1 MRSIGLI
8 IIIAV
13 IFYGFS
19 IFYDDLTELPDY
31 SEPPIE
37 QTESDSS
44 DQPSSDL
51 DLPEEG
57 ISKFFQMNQEELITK
72 IGEPDR
78 IDPTSYGYQWWI
90 YDQDPDQ
97 YIQFGLDKGRVVT
110 MFVIGKK
117 VDVSPL
123 KIGQKRSEVEKH
135 LKMDNKAKLKVEG
148 NEYQFEL
155 TQEEMKTR
163 PLVKIN
169 GIWAQLYMDKFKE
182 TLVGI
187 RYVTPEVLI
196 MQRPYSLEYRGKLI
210 DQPELDQ
217 RNWEEV
223 QNAEEIQIFTLTN
236 VIRKQYNV
244 PALQWHEET
253 SQVAFGHSKEMN
265 EENYFSHESP
275 NTGNLSNRLDR
286 KDIKY
291 IQAGENIAANYIDGI
306 EAVVGW
312 LNSEGHRKAMLN
324 KEFTH
329 LGVGVYQRYYTQNF
343 IVPW

>member
-8 IIIAV
+8 IIIAI

-31 SEPPIE
+31 SEPPTE

-44 DQPSSDL
+44 DQSRSKL

-110 MFVIGKK
+110 MFVIGKN

-123 KIGQKRSEVEKH
+123 KIGQKRSEVEEH
-135 LKMDNKAKLKVEG
+135 LKIDNKAKLKVDG

-155 TQEEMKTR
+155 TQEEMQTR

-169 GIWAQLYMDKFKE
+169 GIWAQLYMDKFE
-182 TLVGI
+182 NTLVGI
-187 RYVTPEVLI
+187 RYVTPEVLV
-196 MQRPYSLEYRGKLI
+196 MQRPYSLEYRGELT
-210 DQPELDQ
+210 DQPELKQKD
-217 RNWEEV
+217 WEEV
-223 QNAEEIQIFTLTN
+223 QNAEELQIFTLTN
-236 VIRKQYNV
+236 VIREQYNV

-324 KEFTH
+324 KDFTH